1 MVDKEIKPNV
11 KNIILKEYC
20 EKDGN
25 QEYRYYLSRSLDNAD
40 KVVTV
45 IMCNPSKASFIYED
59 KTVMNVNNY
68 FTREGYNKINIVNL
82 FAYKNKEVSELKKT
96 NEEYENK
103 NIRYI
108 EGAVEEASLI
118 VVAWG
123 YGKENL
129 KNWKT
134 KELKEL
140 SSNKI
145 NEVKHLLKDSNKLVQ
160 CFTNGKK
167 KNLHPRDLNEETW
180 KLTNYFEEDDNK
192 KS

>member
-1 MVDKEIKPNV
+1 
-11 KNIILKEYC
+11 
-20 EKDGN
+20 
-25 QEYRYYLSRSLDNAD
+25 
-40 KVVTV
+40 
-45 IMCNPSKASFIYED
+45 MCNPSKASFIYED

-134 KELKEL
+134 KELK
-140 SSNKI
+140 SY
-145 NEVKHLLKDSNKLVQ
+145 LVI
-160 CFTNGKK
+160 
-167 KNLHPRDLNEETW
+167 
-180 KLTNYFEEDDNK
+180 
-192 KS
+192 KSMK